1 MPESVTEILKV
12 AGCGG
17 LLFWVFYIYHKSTTE
32 QFNKIIG
39 QTFDLLKTMIE
50 QNTAQLAYLQKIDT
64 NITHNIWCPMVR
76 KKASGEF
83 NNEGSTN

>member
-1 MPESVTEILKV
+1 MPEGLSEFIKV
-12 AGCGG
+12 AGGGG
-17 LLFWVFYIYHKSTTE
+17 LLFLVFYIYHKSTTE

-76 KKASGEF
+76 KKSGGE
-83 NNEGSTN
+83 NNEGSTNL